1 MILCPLNGKLSE
13 LVFPKRESRL
23 RAACLLQ
30 RIGGSRG
37 GHSGSC
43 VLAFSLAD
51 IRQTLMFSGFDP
63 MDNRMFCD

>member
-13 LVFPKRESRL
+13 LVFPKRESRF

-43 VLAFSLAD
+43 VLAFSIAEHPAD
-51 IRQTLMFSGFDP
+51 A
-63 MDNRMFCD
+63 

>member
-13 LVFPKRESRL
+13 LVFPKRESRF

-37 GHSGSC
+37 GHSGTS
-43 VLAFSLAD
+43 VIAFSFAEHPAD
-51 IRQTLMFSGFDP
+51 AYVFRL
-63 MDNRMFCD
+63 

>member
-13 LVFPKRESRL
+13 LVFPKRESRF

-30 RIGGSRG
+30 RIG

-43 VLAFSLAD
+43 VLAFSFAEHPAD
-51 IRQTLMFSGFDP
+51 AYVFRL
-63 MDNRMFCD
+63 

>member
-37 GHSGSC
+37 GHSSSC
-43 VLAFSLAD
+43 VLAFSLAEHPAD
-51 IRQTLMFSGFDP
+51 AYVFRL
-63 MDNRMFCD
+63 